1 MFGLNIICEKKE
13 KKMLEKEYKFLV
25 NEIPHSDNVV
35 FMKQYYFDTKKFL
48 GVAIKWLKL
57 DLKQAKGIDSIRLR
71 QCVFENETT
80 YFLTAKSKGDLYRRE
95 YEMQIPAR
103 FATNLLKFATKFI
116 EKSRSILTIDNLKFE
131 FDFYYKRKDKLK
143 VCEVEVKKDDEYKK
157 ILKILTQD
165 LGLKVKDITFD
176 SQYKNFNLAK
186 EL

>member
-1 MFGLNIICEKKE
+1 
-13 KKMLEKEYKFLV
+13 MLEKEYKFLV

-35 FMKQYYFDTKKFL
+35 FIKQYYFDTKKFL

-71 QCVFENETT
+71 QCVFENETM
-80 YFLTAKSKGDLYRRE
+80 YFLTAKSKGDLCRSE
-95 YEMQIPAR
+95 YETQIPAR

-143 VCEVEVKKDDEYKK
+143 VCEVEVNKGDEYKK

>member
-1 MFGLNIICEKKE
+1 
-13 KKMLEKEYKFLV
+13 MLEKEYKFLV

-35 FMKQYYFDTKKFL
+35 FIKQYYFDTKKFL

-71 QCVFENETT
+71 QCVLENETT
-80 YFLTAKSKGDLYRRE
+80 YFLTAKSKGNFCRQE
-95 YEMQIPAR
+95 YETQIPAH
-103 FATNLLKFATKFI
+103 FATNLLKFANKFI
-116 EKSRSILTIDNLKFE
+116 EKSRNILTIDNLKFE

-143 VCEVEVKKDDEYKK
+143 VCEVEVNNGDEYQK

-176 SQYKNFNLAK
+176 NQFKNFNLAK